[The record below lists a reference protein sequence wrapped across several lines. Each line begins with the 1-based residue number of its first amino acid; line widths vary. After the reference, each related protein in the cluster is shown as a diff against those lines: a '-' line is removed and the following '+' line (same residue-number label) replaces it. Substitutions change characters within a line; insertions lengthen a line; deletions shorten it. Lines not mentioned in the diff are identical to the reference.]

1 MAAFLGVLLS
11 KLIERIEQLV
21 PLLLSM
27 QEVDYARAF
36 QQDVIA
42 IRSGDKARRVRA
54 LADVEGMLRE
64 GSGTL
69 ADRYITCDDGSPDV
83 ERSRLF
89 RHLVVRVRSEAA
101 IRRRLRL

>member
-1 MAAFLGVLLS
+1 MAAYLGVLLS
-11 KLIERIEQLV
+11 KLIERLEQLV

-69 ADRYITCDDGSPDV
+69 ADRYVTCDDGSPDV
-83 ERSRLF
+83 GRSRLF
-89 RHLVVRVRSEAA
+89 RHLVVRIRSEAA